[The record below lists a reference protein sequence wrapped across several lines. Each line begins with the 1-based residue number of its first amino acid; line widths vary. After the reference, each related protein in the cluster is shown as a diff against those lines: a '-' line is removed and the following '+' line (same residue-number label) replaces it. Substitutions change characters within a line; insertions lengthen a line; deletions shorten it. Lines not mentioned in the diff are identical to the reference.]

1 MLWNMEV
8 GLAGCTKSKRD
19 GPSQPKELY
28 MKSSLFRKRRK
39 YCERHHDEWY
49 ILSAKHG
56 LLDPDGPPID
66 KYDQALSDAS
76 VEEKREWGRGVAGQL
91 QDRKLLSETLV
102 FHAAKDYYEPVL
114 EILEETGYKLP
125 TEGLGM
131 GEEKRWYNQQF
142 QEDEGRND
150 EEK

>member
-1 MLWNMEV
+1 MEI

-49 ILSAKHG
+49 ILSAKYG

-76 VEEKREWGRGVAGQL
+76 AEEKREWGRGVAGQL
-91 QDRKLLSETLV
+91 QNRKLRSETLV
-102 FHAAKDYYEPVL
+102 FHAGRNYYEPVL
-114 EILEETGYKLP
+114 ETLEEPKYELP
-125 TEGLGM
+125 TEGLRP
-131 GEEKRWYNQQF
+131 GEMLQWYNQQF
-142 QEDEGRND
+142 QEDEERND
-150 EEK
+150 EEE